1 MNGESMTGSI
11 FVVVVFVCV
20 CVCFVLVCLVFFGG
34 KASIAPRIE
43 IFKQ

>member
-11 FVVVVFVCV
+11 FVVVVCV
-20 CVCFVLVCLVFFGG
+20 CVFWVGLFVFLGG
-34 KASIAPRIE
+34 KDSIAPRTE

>member
-20 CVCFVLVCLVFFGG
+20 SVCVLGWFVWFIFWGG
-34 KASIAPRIE
+34 RPVLL
-43 IFKQ
+43 QG

>member
-11 FVVVVFVCV
+11 FVVVVCV
-20 CVCFVLVCLVFFGG
+20 CVFWVGLFGFFWGG
-34 KASIAPRIE
+34 KDSIAPRTE

>member
-20 CVCFVLVCLVFFGG
+20 CVCFGLVCLVFFGG
-34 KASIAPRIE
+34 EGQYCSKDRDL
-43 IFKQ
+43 